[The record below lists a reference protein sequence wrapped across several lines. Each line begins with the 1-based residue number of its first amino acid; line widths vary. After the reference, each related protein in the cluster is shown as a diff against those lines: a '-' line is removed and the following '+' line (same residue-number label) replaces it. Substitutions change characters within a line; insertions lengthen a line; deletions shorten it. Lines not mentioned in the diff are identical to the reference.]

1 MSSMGAFCEKFL
13 VAAVR
18 HPEGDKYLLEPD
30 PMGLVRDRYHV
41 FQFEIEGGK
50 PFYLTI
56 NKKEIKAS
64 DGVSSLDRRG
74 KDWNKISR
82 IWTDEKTLREVIY
95 GEKSLIKEWHEGKW
109 DFTSRNSN
117 SPYQSWFCILLRM
130 AREQLE
136 RELVKSYLLK
146 EVGKGLAS
154 ALEKLF
160 KKIKNHPEGVSFLT
174 QPDIVRDVDKVDKW
188 EHTFQFEIEDG
199 KPFYVEMARGDI
211 KVKEGVSPLD
221 WRVKDWQRCTRVWT
235 TQAVLRGV
243 ISGEKSPIIE
253 WHEGRWD
260 FSSRIMNS
268 HFHSWF
274 CIAMRM
280 AREQL
285 AKELLRDYLAS

>member
-1 MSSMGAFCEKFL
+1 MASLGAFCEKFL

-30 PMGLVRDRYHV
+30 PMGLVKDRYHV

-64 DGVSSLDRRG
+64 DGLSSLDRRG

-95 GEKSLIKEWHEGKW
+95 GEKNLIKEWHDGKW

-117 SPYQSWFCILLRM
+117 SPFQSWFCILLRM

-136 RELVKSYLLK
+136 RELVKSYLSK
-146 EVGKGLAS
+146 EKELAS
-154 ALEKLF
+154 CMEKLL
-160 KKIKNHPEGVSFLT
+160 KRIKNHPQGVSFLT
-174 QPDIVRDVDKVDKW
+174 QPDIVEDVDKVDKW
-188 EHTFQFEIEDG
+188 EHIFQFELEDG
-199 KPFYVEMARGDI
+199 QPFYLEMARGDI
-211 KVKEGVSPLD
+211 RVKEGVSSLD
-221 WRVKDWQRCTRVWT
+221 WRVKDWQRCTRIWT
-235 TQAVLRGV
+235 TQAVLKGV
-243 ISGEKSPIIE
+243 ILGEKNLVVE

-260 FSSRIMNS
+260 FSSRIANS

-274 CIAMRM
+274 CVIMRM

-285 AKELLRDYLAS
+285 ANELLREYLAS